1 MADIYFDINNFAP
14 NGDLTGKPYNY
25 FRIDIVVNNI
35 ENILDNS
42 IDIFNFDSITNDGQT
57 NISISESLKNCVF
70 DPELINQLKGKVLY
84 SIYVKSNKY

>member
-1 MADIYFDINNFAP
+1 MRAVAD
-14 NGDLTGKPYNY
+14 L
-25 FRIDIVVNNI
+25 RVNNI